1 MMRRSIVS
9 ATAVTAVLAL
19 LVAIA
24 AAALPVRGGA
34 SPAVNYHL
42 ARTVQL
48 AGEGGWDYLT
58 YDPVGKRLFISRG
71 TQVIVVDPAAGIL
84 IGVIPDTPGVHGIA
98 LAQDQGKGFTSN
110 GRDNSLSVFDLKT
123 LKTTAK
129 VTIDARNPDAII
141 YEPVSKRVFTGNG
154 SSQNVTAIDAVTNAV
169 VGNVALPG
177 RPEFA
182 AAGNG
187 MVYFNIEDKNEIV
200 AIDARKNAIVSTW
213 SLGTCDGPAGLS
225 MDVAHHRLFSGCQ
238 NNVMMVVNS
247 DTGAIVATLPI
258 GRGSDATAFDPG
270 TQLAFSSNGDGT
282 LTVAREDSPSAFV
295 VVQNAAT
302 QAGARTLAVDT
313 TTHDVYLVTAQFTVG
328 TPPPGQTRPSRTM
341 VPGSFT
347 MLVMSSR
354 P

>member
-1 MMRRSIVS
+1 MVS
-9 ATAVTAVLAL
+9 ATGVASVLAL

-24 AAALPVRGGA
+24 AAALPVPGGA
-34 SPAVNYHL
+34 APAVNYHL
-42 ARTVQL
+42 VRTAVL
-48 AGEGGWDYLT
+48 GGDGGWDYLT
-58 YDPVGKRLFISRG
+58 YDPVGKRLFITRG
-71 TQVIVVDPAAGIL
+71 TRVMVVDPATGKTVGEIAN
-84 IGVIPDTPGVHGIA
+84 TPGVHGVA

-110 GRDNSLSVFDLKT
+110 GRDNSVSVFDLKT
-123 LKTTAK
+123 LQITAT
-129 VTIDARNPDAII
+129 VPIDAKNPDAII
-141 YEPVSKRVFTGNG
+141 YDAASKRVFTGNG

-200 AIDARKNAIVSTW
+200 TIDARRNAVANTW
-213 SLGTCDGPAGLS
+213 PLGTCESPTGLS
-225 MDVAHHRLFSGCQ
+225 MDVAHHRLFAGCQ
-238 NNVMMVVNS
+238 NSVMMVMNS

-258 GRGSDATAFDPG
+258 GKGSDATAFDPAM
-270 TQLAFSSNGDGT
+270 QLAFSSNGDGT
-282 LTVAREDSPSAFV
+282 LTVAHEDSPDTFA

-302 QAGARTLAVDT
+302 QATARTLALDT
-313 TTHDVYLVTAQFTVG
+313 TTHDVYLVAAQFTAG
-328 TPPPGQTRPSRTM
+328 PPAPGSTRPTRTM

-347 MLVMSSR
+347 LLVMSSY

>member
-1 MMRRSIVS
+1 MVS
-9 ATAVTAVLAL
+9 LTGVMAL
-19 LVAIA
+19 SLVAIA
-24 AAALPVRGGA
+24 AAALPIRGA
-34 SPAVNYHL
+34 AAPAVNYHL
-42 ARTVQL
+42 SRTVVL
-48 AGEGGWDYLT
+48 GGDGGWDYLT
-58 YDPVGKRLFISRG
+58 YDPAGKRLFITRG
-71 TQVIVVDPAAGIL
+71 TRVMVVDPATGKAVGEIAN
-84 IGVIPDTPGVHGIA
+84 TPGVHGVA

-110 GRDNSLSVFDLKT
+110 GRDNSVSVFDLKT
-123 LKTTAK
+123 LQIT
-129 VTIDARNPDAII
+129 VTVPIDAKNPDAII
-141 YEPVSKRVFTGNG
+141 YDAVSKRVFTGNG
-154 SSQNVTAIDAVTNAV
+154 GSQNVTAIDAVTNAV

-200 AIDARKNAIVSTW
+200 AIDSRKNAVVNTW
-213 SLGTCDGPAGLS
+213 PLGTCDSPTGLS

-238 NNVMMVVNS
+238 NNVMIVMNS
-247 DTGAIVATLPI
+247 DTGAIVGTVPI
-258 GRGSDATAFDPG
+258 GKGSDATAFDPA

-282 LTVAREDSPSAFV
+282 LTVAREDSPDAFS

-302 QAGARTLAVDT
+302 QAGARTLALDT

-328 TPPPGQTRPSRTM
+328 PPAAGQTRPSRTM

-347 MLVMSSR
+347 LLVMSSR

>member
-19 LVAIA
+19 LVAIGV
-24 AAALPVRGGA
+24 AALPVRGGA
-34 SPAVNYHL
+34 VPAVNYHL

-129 VTIDARNPDAII
+129 VTIDAKNPDAII
-141 YEPVSKRVFTGNG
+141 YDPVSKRVFTGNG

-182 AAGNG
+182 AAGN
-187 MVYFNIEDKNEIV
+187 EI
-200 AIDARKNAIVSTW
+200 
-213 SLGTCDGPAGLS
+213 
-225 MDVAHHRLFSGCQ
+225 
-238 NNVMMVVNS
+238 
-247 DTGAIVATLPI
+247 
-258 GRGSDATAFDPG
+258 
-270 TQLAFSSNGDGT
+270 
-282 LTVAREDSPSAFV
+282 
-295 VVQNAAT
+295 
-302 QAGARTLAVDT
+302 
-313 TTHDVYLVTAQFTVG
+313 
-328 TPPPGQTRPSRTM
+328 
-341 VPGSFT
+341 
-347 MLVMSSR
+347 
-354 P
+354 